1 MKTKTS
7 TIYPELLSMNV
18 ANSTDIIY
26 RDTTFMNVL
35 GAPVSIQP
43 IQQTGSKVNPSSLNN
58 YLVQRLQASKLNGYV
73 PSDGAKYGIDG
84 TPQSW
89 ANLLTNLAGK
99 ESSFNNNTVGDVG
112 RFVGNSNGL
121 FQLSPNDAL
130 NYKLQS
136 TPFTQS
142 QLRDPYTNADAAVRI
157 AESLV
162 GRDGSIAG
170 YGNGKNLG
178 MSAYWGPLRRGW
190 TPTDT
195 YTYNPPTLAA
205 TTSSANNLQ
214 KQLDLSVQYW
224 NAKKSND
231 PINNLTKFFNGLNSE
246 LQGLNNDFV
255 FFWYKKLQAQPDDV
269 KSQVEVDENSLLAEP
284 SDSVGYLTNTL
295 SQFSEYVSP
304 VFDVNL
310 DYGPPQTVPT
320 SVQNKLPEGTLELS
334 YDLSF
339 SNSQMMKTNQVNVQK
354 VNDTYNIA
362 TDSTQPHGLNLVT
375 DIPSYQDSYK
385 AQAPSLN
392 CLVSKFGQDRFE
404 YLNYFSNMNDNMA
417 YNPANTSANN
427 LQSMPNINYTMN
439 VEGTPQ
445 QVDILKKKVINSMNY
460 RTIKGALAC
469 KSRQKNGG
477 VTTEESNRSLLY
489 QSRTVRLATP
499 ISLSQKATAK
509 LAAANYVLQYPNQ
522 QISDLISKVNQTG
535 IGNLPFTETLLAPI
549 YNLQGIAGGVT
560 GGLTSSLGNIQSIA
574 QSPLSNLPNVLPSVD
589 PGSFPQIYSLLSN
602 TSFSNLNAGSIVGTA
617 QQLKGIICDFK
628 LPIIGKINF
637 NSLTNINITKDFQS
651 ALNSLVP
658 KMPKIDDFK
667 KALNGL
673 VPDFKQLWSS
683 FYTTFFE
690 CDNKDD
696 YS

>member
-7 TIYPELLSMNV
+7 TIYPELLSTNV

-26 RDTTFMNVL
+26 RDTTFMTVL

-112 RFVGNSNGL
+112 RFIGNSNGL

-255 FFWYKKLQAQPDDV
+255 FFGIKNYKL
-269 KSQVEVDENSLLAEP
+269 N
-284 SDSVGYLTNTL
+284 
-295 SQFSEYVSP
+295 
-304 VFDVNL
+304 
-310 DYGPPQTVPT
+310 
-320 SVQNKLPEGTLELS
+320 
-334 YDLSF
+334 
-339 SNSQMMKTNQVNVQK
+339 QMM
-354 VNDTYNIA
+354 
-362 TDSTQPHGLNLVT
+362 
-375 DIPSYQDSYK
+375 
-385 AQAPSLN
+385 
-392 CLVSKFGQDRFE
+392 
-404 YLNYFSNMNDNMA
+404 
-417 YNPANTSANN
+417 
-427 LQSMPNINYTMN
+427 
-439 VEGTPQ
+439 
-445 QVDILKKKVINSMNY
+445 LK
-460 RTIKGALAC
+460 
-469 KSRQKNGG
+469 
-477 VTTEESNRSLLY
+477 
-489 QSRTVRLATP
+489 
-499 ISLSQKATAK
+499 AK
-509 LAAANYVLQYPNQ
+509 L
-522 QISDLISKVNQTG
+522 K
-535 IGNLPFTETLLAPI
+535 
-549 YNLQGIAGGVT
+549 
-560 GGLTSSLGNIQSIA
+560 
-574 QSPLSNLPNVLPSVD
+574 
-589 PGSFPQIYSLLSN
+589 
-602 TSFSNLNAGSIVGTA
+602 
-617 QQLKGIICDFK
+617 
-628 LPIIGKINF
+628 
-637 NSLTNINITKDFQS
+637 
-651 ALNSLVP
+651 
-658 KMPKIDDFK
+658 
-667 KALNGL
+667 
-673 VPDFKQLWSS
+673 
-683 FYTTFFE
+683 
-690 CDNKDD
+690 
-696 YS
+696 